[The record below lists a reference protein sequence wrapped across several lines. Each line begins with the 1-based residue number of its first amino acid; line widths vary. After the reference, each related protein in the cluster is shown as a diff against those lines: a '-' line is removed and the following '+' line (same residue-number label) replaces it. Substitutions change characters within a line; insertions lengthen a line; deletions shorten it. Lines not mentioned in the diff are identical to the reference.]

1 MKIYILRHEDRTQD
15 ATFFSPL
22 TEDGLINSNK
32 LKDTLKKLQI
42 NLIYSSPYIRTLQT
56 AFPYSNEQQIKIKA
70 DYSLGEKI
78 DSYII
83 PENSF
88 QVRLPTYIAKSF
100 NVDPEYNSLIQ
111 PENYKFNESF
121 SDVENRI
128 KPFLKKII
136 KENCKNKNNILIV
149 THQAN
154 ASAILKIIKTKN
166 ITDQLIFEGNKYPYP
181 KGGLTKIF
189 DVKRWTFKPINWK
202 PKIEKDETTES

>member
-22 TEDGLINSNK
+22 TEDGLSNANK
-32 LKDTLKKLQI
+32 LIDTLKKLDI
-42 NLIYSSPYIRTLQT
+42 NQIYSSPYIRTLQT
-56 AFPYSNEQQIKIKA
+56 VFPYCNQYKFKIKA

-83 PENSF
+83 PEKSY
-88 QVRLPTYIAKSF
+88 QVSLPPYIAKSF
-100 NVDPEYNSLIQ
+100 NVDPEYKSLIQ
-111 PENYKFNESF
+111 PKDYKFNESF

-128 KPFLKKII
+128 KLFLKKII
-136 KENCKNKNNILIV
+136 KQNCKNNNNNNILIV
-149 THQAN
+149 THQAI
-154 ASAILKIIKTKN
+154 ASAILKIIKSKN

-189 DVKRWTFKPINWK
+189 YVNRWTFEPINWK
-202 PKIEKDETTES
+202 PK